1 MYYTYMLRCKDNSI
15 YTGIT
20 TDIKRRMK
28 EHKEKDAKGAKYT
41 KRHEFLRL
49 ECVFS
54 SENRVSASK
63 LEYHIK
69 KLNKKEKEDI
79 ILRHNLDN
87 YLSEKIDC
95 GKYTNVDINKFNE
108 GNE

>member
-41 KRHEFLRL
+41 RRHEFLKL